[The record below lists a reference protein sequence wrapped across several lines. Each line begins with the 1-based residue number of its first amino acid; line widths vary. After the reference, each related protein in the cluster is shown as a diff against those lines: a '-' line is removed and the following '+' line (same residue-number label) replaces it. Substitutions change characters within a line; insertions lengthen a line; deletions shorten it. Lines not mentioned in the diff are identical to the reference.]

1 MKATEVPDEYRC
13 VFKDEIWT
21 VKVTNHTRKLSVSWF
36 MVFTIRMEMRS
47 SIWTHMLL
55 ACWMHKDPHVA
66 CLLDAQGSP
75 PRVYTILLLGSRLFK
90 VYFVCVSPVKD
101 QQLLFADS
109 VVLVGYRSKLE
120 NNNALNLSVPPLLR
134 SCFSNFAHILASNK
148 ESSTSSKSVQRVP
161 TSCTRACTMTL
172 DVRWMLLEK
181 AKGI

>member
-1 MKATEVPDEYRC
+1 MVSRRVFCVVSSLNEGYTEAPDEYSC

-21 VKVTNHTRKLSVSWF
+21 VKMTNHTRKLSVSWF

-47 SIWTHMLL
+47 SIWTHTLL

-75 PRVYTILLLGSRLFK
+75 PRVYTILLLDSWLFK
-90 VYFVCVSPVKD
+90 VHFICVSPVKD

-120 NNNALNLSVPPLLR
+120 NDNAFEPVRLSPLALL
-134 SCFSNFAHILASNK
+134 FFQL
-148 ESSTSSKSVQRVP
+148 
-161 TSCTRACTMTL
+161 CTY
-172 DVRWMLLEK
+172 
-181 AKGI
+181 IS